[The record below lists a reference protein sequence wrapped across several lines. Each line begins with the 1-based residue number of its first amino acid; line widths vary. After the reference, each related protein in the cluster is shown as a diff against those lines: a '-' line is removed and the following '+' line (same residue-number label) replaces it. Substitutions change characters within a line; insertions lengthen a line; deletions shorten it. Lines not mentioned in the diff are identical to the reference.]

1 MRIACLALFAS
12 SVLAADFP
20 APIEGDFVI
29 PNFRFQSGELLAQLR
44 IHYVTIGSP
53 ANPAVLVL
61 HGTGGSVQQ
70 FLSGKY
76 GPNFSGAL
84 FGKGQPLDAT
94 RYFIVIADG
103 IGHGKS
109 SKPSDELH
117 AGFPHYRYNDMV
129 AAQHLLMTEHLKIQH
144 VRLVMGTSM
153 GGMQTWMWGEMYPD
167 YMDALMP
174 LASAPVQIA
183 GFNRM
188 RRKMMIDSIRND
200 PEWKDGEYSKQ
211 PRGLTFAAY
220 LLLTMGAAPLYLQS
234 QAPTRAAADAL
245 LAKELDERLPKMD
258 ANDLLYT
265 VEASEDYD
273 PSAALESIKA
283 PLLAVNSA
291 DDQINPPELRI
302 LEREIKRVKQGRFVL
317 LPVSA
322 ETRGH
327 STHTLAGL
335 WQKYLVELLSTG
347 SR

>member
-1 MRIACLALFAS
+1 
-12 SVLAADFP
+12 
-20 APIEGDFVI
+20 
-29 PNFRFQSGELLAQLR
+29 LR

-61 HGTGGSVQQ
+61 HGTGGSAQQ

-109 SKPSDELH
+109 SKPSDGLH
-117 AGFPHYRYNDMV
+117 ARFPHYRYNDMV
-129 AAQHLLMTEHLKIQH
+129 TAQHLLMTEHLKIQH
-144 VRLVMGTSM
+144 ARLVMGTSM

-188 RRKMMIDSIRND
+188 RRKMMIDAIRTD
-200 PEWKDGEYSKQ
+200 PEWKEGEYSRQ

-283 PLLAVNSA
+283 SLLAVNSA
-291 DDQINPPELRI
+291 DDQINPPEPRI

-335 WQKYLVELLSTG
+335 WQQYLMELLSTT

>member
-1 MRIACLALFAS
+1 MRVACLAFFAS
-12 SVLAADFP
+12 CVLAADFP
-20 APIEGDFVI
+20 AAVEGDFVI
-29 PNFRFQSGELLAQLR
+29 PRFRFQSGESLAQLR
-44 IHYVTIGSP
+44 IHYATIGSP

-70 FLSGKY
+70 FLTGKY

-84 FGKGQPLDAT
+84 FGKGQALDAT

-117 AGFPHYRYNDMV
+117 AKFPHYRYYDMV
-129 AAQHLLMTEHLKIQH
+129 TAQHLLMTDHLKIQH
-144 VRLVMGTSM
+144 ARLVMGTSM

-167 YMDALMP
+167 FMDALMP

-188 RRKMMIDSIRND
+188 RRKMIIDTIRND
-200 PEWKDGEYSKQ
+200 PEWNGGEYTRQ
-211 PRGLTFAAY
+211 PHGVTSAAY

-234 QAPTRAAADAL
+234 QAPTREAADAL
-245 LAKELDERLPKMD
+245 LAKELDERVPKLD
-258 ANDLLYT
+258 ANDFLYT

-283 PLLAVNSA
+283 PLIAVNSA
-291 DDQINPPELRI
+291 DDQINPPELGI
-302 LEREIKRVKQGRFVL
+302 LEREIKRVKRGRFVL
-317 LPVSA
+317 LPVSN

-327 STHTLAGL
+327 STHTLANL
-335 WQKYLVELLSTG
+335 WQQYLLELLAASN
-347 SR
+347 R